1 MIFTLLGCRSRIFFK
16 GVLIKRSLKVNY
28 PGGFR
33 YILPQI
39 ENVLKF
45 QTSGMWFLRGEERV
59 LIAESQL
66 WPNPIIDPWI
76 YLIYFNVSAAFS
88 QVPYITSLLQLNCTS
103 MQFRN
108 VFCDCHLKFYCC
120 LPIIAANLVLSHGSS
135 SML

>member
-1 MIFTLLGCRSRIFFK
+1 MLFTLLGCRSRNFQRGFNKEIRK
-16 GVLIKRSLKVNY
+16 GELSRGIH
-28 PGGFR
+28 
-33 YILPQI
+33 ILPQI

-88 QVPYITSLLQLNCTS
+88 RVPYITSLLQLNCTS

>member
-1 MIFTLLGCRSRIFFK
+1 MLFTLLGCRSRIFFK
-16 GVLIKRSLKVNY
+16 GVLIKNSVKVNY

-45 QTSGMWFLRGEERV
+45 QTSGMWFLGGEQRV

-76 YLIYFNVSAAFS
+76 YLIYFNVSATFS
-88 QVPYITSLLQLNCTS
+88 WVPYITSLLQLNCTS

-108 VFCDCHLKFYCC
+108 VFCDCHLEFYCC
-120 LPIIAANLVLSHGSS
+120 LPIIAANLELSYGSS